1 MPKALTLYELNS
13 LVKETIET
21 TMVNDYWVE
30 AELTECRESRGHCY
44 MELVEKDDSSNVPI
58 AKASAKCWRTNW
70 GTIRS
75 YFERVTGQQ
84 LHSGMKVM
92 LQVYPQFHELYGFSW
107 IVTDIN
113 PEFTLGDMARKRREI
128 VRKLKEEGVFDMQR
142 ELALPVFAQRI
153 AIISSSTAAGYG
165 DFCNQIENNGYG
177 FRFSTTLFQAV
188 MQGQQVEESIIS
200 ALNQI
205 NERIDD
211 FDVVV
216 IIRGGGGTADFSGFD
231 TLPLAENVANFPLP
245 VITGIGHE
253 RDECVLD
260 MVAYASVKT
269 PTAAAAFLIDH
280 LVEVESFLEKAQD
293 VIVNTVSRQID
304 YEKVRLEK
312 YSRQIPLLFSIAKT
326 KEEAQLDKISQHII
340 SLFNI
345 KMGSE
350 NSNLDKINLRLQNA
364 VKGILE
370 RKENE
375 INQLN
380 TRLQSLNPKR
390 ILKYGYSI
398 TYSGGHALK
407 DPSVLKA
414 GDEIVT
420 VVEKGKIKSIVR

>member
-75 YFERVTGQQ
+75 YFERVAGQQ

-142 ELALPVFAQRI
+142 ELTLPVFAQRI
-153 AIISSSTAAGYG
+153 AIISSLTAAGYG
-165 DFCNQIENNGYG
+165 DFCNQIDNNGYG

-280 LVEVESFLEKAQD
+280 LVEVDSFLEKAQD
-293 VIVNTVSRQID
+293 VIVNTVSRKID

-326 KEEAQLDKISQHII
+326 KEEALLDKMSQHIL

-345 KMGSE
+345 KMGAE

-364 VKGILE
+364 VKGIIE

-398 TYSGGHALK
+398 TYKDGHALK
-407 DPSVLKA
+407 DPSVLNT